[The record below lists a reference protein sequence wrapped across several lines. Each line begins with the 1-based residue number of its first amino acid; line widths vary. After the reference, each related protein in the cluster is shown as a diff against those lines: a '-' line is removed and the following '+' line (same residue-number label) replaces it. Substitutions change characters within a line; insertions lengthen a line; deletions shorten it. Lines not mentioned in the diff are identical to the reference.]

1 MFVVFFLVNVL
12 QNLEKAI
19 IVYSHSAQKMIKDA
33 IYNRI
38 KNDKNTEYNNT
49 WYNVWY
55 TVWHYVGMDR
65 GMQVKAAIHL
75 GIMISFITRI

>member
-1 MFVVFFLVNVL
+1 MNVL

-49 WYNVWY
+49 CTMYGTLSGTMLVWI
-55 TVWHYVGMDR
+55 VACR
-65 GMQVKAAIHL
+65 LKL
-75 GIMISFITRI
+75 PFILV